1 MTTRRVTAEELIG
14 LLEAGMAEAVRE
26 GRGGA
31 MAVASDGD
39 NTLWRGDVGDALFV
53 YAYSHRL
60 LRDEA
65 RVGLV
70 AEAAAYDID
79 VGGDANDIARV
90 LFEAQR
96 AGAYP
101 DARAYAM
108 MAWAFAGHEE
118 RALEAL
124 CETVLDEFDFEPAR
138 RSEMEPVL
146 GWCRSLD
153 VPFWLVSASPLWMVR
168 VAARRLGLSGERVVA
183 MTPRAEGGVVQ
194 PALAS
199 APTYAEG
206 KLARLRERTDAALLA
221 AFGDSDFDAALLA
234 AAAIPV
240 AVHPTAGLLR
250 HLEALEVAVVL
261 GGA

>member
-1 MTTRRVTAEELIG
+1 
-14 LLEAGMAEAVRE
+14 MAEAVRQ
-26 GRGGA
+26 GRGAA

-53 YAYSHRL
+53 YAFSHGL
-60 LRDEA
+60 LRQEA
-65 RVGLV
+65 QLALV
-70 AEAAAYDID
+70 AEAAAHDID
-79 VGGDANDIARV
+79 ARGDANDIARL

-101 DARAYAM
+101 DSRAYAM

-118 RALEAL
+118 QALEAL
-124 CETVLDEFDFEPAR
+124 CETVLDDFGFEEAR
-138 RSEMEPVL
+138 RSEMLPVL
-146 GWCRSLD
+146 RWCSD
-153 VPFWLVSASPLWMVR
+153 FEVPFWLVSASPLWMVR
-168 VAARRLGLSGERVVA
+168 VAARRMGLAPERVVA
-183 MTPRAEGGVVQ
+183 MTPQSLGGVVQ
-194 PALAS
+194 PALGP

-206 KLARLRERTDAALLA
+206 KLLRLRERTDAALLA

-240 AVHPTAGLLR
+240 AVHPSAGLLR